1 MSRFVCVFFVSS
13 PVLTFI
19 SCNRCGFRIG
29 TVARLLTIMH
39 ILNLIYRRARKKIK
53 AGKLTTQDA
62 NSEPKRENLNGIGR
76 GMDSVQTEPD
86 PPHLEPREQLNG
98 LDPSL
103 LSDIN
108 PLSPSSSVTTN
119 GTLSHWAEPNALP
132 KTSSDP
138 GLVSPL
144 CYRPLPVP
152 SQKLYTH
159 SLDPSPFIR
168 QDFIDGCQLL
178 TLHHRGIDGGSIQ
191 ASLSESSNV

>member
-1 MSRFVCVFFVSS
+1 M
-13 PVLTFI
+13 
-19 SCNRCGFRIG
+19 
-29 TVARLLTIMH
+29 
-39 ILNLIYRRARKKIK
+39 
-53 AGKLTTQDA
+53 
-62 NSEPKRENLNGIGR
+62 NGRGMV

-86 PPHLEPREQLNG
+86 PPHSEPQEQLNG
-98 LDPSL
+98 L

-108 PLSPSSSVTTN
+108 PPSPSFSITTN
-119 GTLSHWAEPNALP
+119 GTLSHWAEPMPYALP

-144 CYRPLPVP
+144 CYEPLPVP

-168 QDFIDGCQLL
+168 RDAIDGCQLL

-191 ASLSESSNV
+191 ASPSESSNV